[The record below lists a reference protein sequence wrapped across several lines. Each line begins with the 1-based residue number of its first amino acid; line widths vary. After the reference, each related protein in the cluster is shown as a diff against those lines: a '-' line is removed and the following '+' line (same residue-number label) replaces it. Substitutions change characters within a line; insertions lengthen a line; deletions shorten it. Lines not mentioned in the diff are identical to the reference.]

1 MPDDRKMAAM
11 NYLFLII
18 PLGLLPSF
26 IWLLFFLK
34 KDVQPEPKIMVLKVF
49 FYGMLSVL
57 PILAFMFLLK
67 TFGLI
72 NVIAELLAL
81 SAFILICYIFF
92 WAAVEE
98 ILKYLV
104 VRYKVLRSSEFDEPV
119 DAMLYMIIAGLGFAA
134 LENILILFNAHPFL
148 QLPEILFLIALRF
161 IGATFL
167 HALCSGTVGYFLAL
181 SFFETKKRQLLV
193 FTGLGIAALLHWFYN
208 FSIMEM
214 EGNLRTLFIIV
225 LLAGLAI
232 FVSFGFKRL
241 KKLKSVCKIK

>member
-1 MPDDRKMAAM
+1 MAHYI

-34 KDVQPEPKIMVLKVF
+34 KDVHPEPKIMVLKVF

-57 PILAFMFLLK
+57 PILAFVFLLE

-72 NVIAELLAL
+72 KVVAELLAL
-81 SAFILICYIFF
+81 SAFILIGYIFF

-104 VRYKVLRSSEFDEPV
+104 VKIKVLHSPELDEPT
-119 DAMLYMIIAGLGFAA
+119 DIMLYMIIAGLGFAA

-148 QLPEILFLIALRF
+148 RIPEILFLIVLRF

-181 SFFETKKRQLLV
+181 SFFETKKRQRLF
-193 FTGLGIAALLHWFYN
+193 FTGLGLAASLHWFYN
-208 FSIMEM
+208 FSIMEID
-214 EGNLRTLFIIV
+214 GNLRTLSLIV
-225 LLAGLAI
+225 ILVGLAI

-241 KKLKSVCKIK
+241 KKLKSVCKL